1 MLLLSD
7 TYILPSCYSSY
18 LLNLQQAVSCCL
30 HSLLSFY
37 SIPSTQDQ
45 SGLISQFKQSL
56 SCKQKIQQ
64 LDLHLKTF
72 LRSVPQ
78 LLTVAYTD
86 TEENWIQN
94 QFQLLQD
101 QYTSVVPDK
110 QYFDDLI
117 NLLLWNIPVSET
129 FIATWFKMIIERARR
144 VLKIHP
150 GKDCLCLFFKDHP
163 GHGLHS
169 TEVAYLILTQQPW
182 NRFSVFPRVFL
193 FMLMRY
199 LDILTALPRTVD
211 TGKWLDNVN

>member
-1 MLLLSD
+1 M
-7 TYILPSCYSSY
+7 
-18 LLNLQQAVSCCL
+18 
-30 HSLLSFY
+30 
-37 SIPSTQDQ
+37 
-45 SGLISQFKQSL
+45 
-56 SCKQKIQQ
+56 
-64 LDLHLKTF
+64 
-72 LRSVPQ
+72 
-78 LLTVAYTD
+78 AYTD

-150 GKDCLCLFFKDHP
+150 GKDCLCLVFKDHP

-182 NRFSVFPRVFL
+182 DRFSVFPRVFL

-199 LDILTALPRTVD
+199 LDILTALLRTVD
-211 TGKWLDNVN
+211 TGKRLDNVNQIHLVLASGKIVLQKSFYWPGRTWDMVDSIYFLSQQQHTR